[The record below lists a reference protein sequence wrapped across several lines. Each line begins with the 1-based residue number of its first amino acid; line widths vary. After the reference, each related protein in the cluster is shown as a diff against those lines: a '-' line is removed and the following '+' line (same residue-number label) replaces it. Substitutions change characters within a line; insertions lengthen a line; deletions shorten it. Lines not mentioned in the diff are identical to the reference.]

1 MGSPQLTKR
10 ENKNFKTQLQLHDD
24 AGMVDVVVVV
34 VVDAVDVVVVVVV
47 NLSAAVV
54 VVVEVVALN
63 VCQVEL
69 DPQKIDQTFFRE
81 IVSNFSQYYYFI
93 K

>member
-24 AGMVDVVVVV
+24 AGMVDVVVV

-81 IVSNFSQYYYFI
+81 IVSNFSQYYSFI

>member
-1 MGSPQLTKR
+1 
-10 ENKNFKTQLQLHDD
+10 
-24 AGMVDVVVVV
+24 MVD
-34 VVDAVDVVVVVVV
+34 VVVVVV

-81 IVSNFSQYYYFI
+81 IVSNFSQYYSFI

>member
-34 VVDAVDVVVVVVV
+34 VDAVDVVVVVVV
-47 NLSAAVV
+47 NLSAA

-81 IVSNFSQYYYFI
+81 IVSNFSQYYSFI